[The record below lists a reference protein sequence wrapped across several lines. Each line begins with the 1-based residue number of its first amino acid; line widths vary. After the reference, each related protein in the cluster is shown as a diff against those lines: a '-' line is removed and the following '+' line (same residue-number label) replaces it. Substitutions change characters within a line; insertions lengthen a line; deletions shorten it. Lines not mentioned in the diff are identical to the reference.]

1 MHREKIEFL
10 RTYYVVD
17 LLKSTC
23 TRYLA
28 RYLGFSLD
36 LGMMD
41 QCISASEVEC
51 PAQVSDER
59 KVAFVERESGDVAL
73 AASRLA
79 RHWKFRLAHFGE
91 DSL

>member
-1 MHREKIEFL
+1 M
-10 RTYYVVD
+10 
-17 LLKSTC
+17 
-23 TRYLA
+23 
-28 RYLGFSLD
+28 
-36 LGMMD
+36 
-41 QCISASEVEC
+41 EC

-91 DSL
+91 DIQPLTLAGAMIDEVIPMIRS